1 MKQFNA
7 TMRKQ
12 LNATTRT
19 TLTRDCFSL
28 KAGRSEHYS
37 FISFSLSVLLLL
49 SLFLDYPSMHHC
61 IRPAPT
67 TQHPLFVN
75 HLTKS
80 STTQYTP
87 PALAFSRT
95 HSCSFTPLY
104 TFLFLLFLINFH
116 YLSLVNVIGFI
127 IPKETQPHHSE
138 RRNGMF
144 LVLKNLAA
152 GCYFQ
157 IVKNT
162 HTTVGG
168 LTGAD
173 YYYYRRLL
181 FLMILWNNTP
191 FCCFFTLFFC

>member
-1 MKQFNA
+1 VSLYLEDSMKQFNA

-19 TLTRDCFSL
+19 TLTRDCFLL

-61 IRPAPT
+61 IRLAPT

-87 PALAFSRT
+87 LPWRSLGLILALSPRFIPFY
-95 HSCSFTPLY
+95 SCF
-104 TFLFLLFLINFH
+104 FLIIFIICLLSTLLGSLYQRRH
-116 YLSLVNVIGFI
+116 HTLLSLRGRNAFGF
-127 IPKETQPHHSE
+127 
-138 RRNGMF
+138 
-144 LVLKNLAA
+144 
-152 GCYFQ
+152 
-157 IVKNT
+157 
-162 HTTVGG
+162 
-168 LTGAD
+168 
-173 YYYYRRLL
+173 
-181 FLMILWNNTP
+181 
-191 FCCFFTLFFC
+191 